1 MRLNLCG
8 LPRSGRHYEISAPV
22 PPPMLRFIRSRASNR
37 DFIINILEALAL
49 VVALR
54 TFHDVIGARP
64 LYSFLD
70 STAAFYAF
78 LFGTSA
84 SDDLAAH
91 ARLVHAILATSV
103 SDYWFEWLPSSAN
116 PADAPSRGITN
127 PAARRFHPDWPPF
140 TLLASSHACLQA
152 FFD

>member
-1 MRLNLCG
+1 
-8 LPRSGRHYEISAPV
+8 
-22 PPPMLRFIRSRASNR
+22 MLRFIRSRASNR